1 MSAKSVSRCVVVLF
15 LAGLAF
21 AAAMPLKATAV
32 SEDMAHAAAGGKRIV
47 VSIGQQTLYAYS
59 GNTLVF
65 SAPVNARGTRGGTF
79 RVQNKI
85 AQAGSIVR
93 GWKLPYWLGIYYVGR
108 VQNGIHGPAITRNG
122 TAITSLGCV
131 VLRRTA
137 DAAWLFRWAAVGTPV
152 TVRR

>member
-1 MSAKSVSRCVVVLF
+1 MTGFKLGRFVLVVIVALVALVVASPF
-15 LAGLAF
+15 T
-21 AAAMPLKATAV
+21 ATAV
-32 SEDMAHAAAGGKRIV
+32 SQDLSDAAAAGKRMIVSTGKQI
-47 VSIGQQTLYAYS
+47 LYAYS

-65 SAPVNARGTRGGTF
+65 SARVNARGTRGGTF

-85 AQAGSIVR
+85 AQASSIVR
-93 GWKLPYWLGIYYVGR
+93 GWKLPYWMGIYYVGR

-122 TAITSLGCV
+122 TATTSLGCV

-137 DAAWLFRWAAVGTPV
+137 DAAVLFRWASVGTPV

>member
-1 MSAKSVSRCVVVLF
+1 VTAKAVSRCVVVLF
-15 LAGLAF
+15 GAVLAL
-21 AAAMPLKATAV
+21 AAATPFTATAV
-32 SEDMAHAAAGGKRIV
+32 SEEMAHAAAGGRRIV
-47 VSIGQQTLYAYS
+47 VSSRQTLYAYS

-93 GWKLPYWLGIYYVGR
+93 GWKLPYWLGLYYVGR

-122 TAITSLGCV
+122 AATTSLGCV

>member
-1 MSAKSVSRCVVVLF
+1 MSAKSVSCCVVVLF
-15 LAGLAF
+15 LAVLAF

-32 SEDMAHAAAGGKRIV
+32 SEDMAHVAVGGKRIV
-47 VSIGQQTLYAYS
+47 VSIGRQTLYAYS

-65 SAPVNARGTRGGTF
+65 SAPVNARGTRGGVF

-108 VQNGIHGPAITRNG
+108 VQNGIHGPAVTRNG

-137 DAAWLFRWAAVGTPV
+137 DAAWLFGWATVGTPV